1 MIQRINNRLQRDLT
15 THTRKLGIKRIFR
28 NMGYERSGELPLI
41 TSRLEPLFKKKLR
54 YLDIGSGDS
63 VFPTYILYKTDW
75 DVTCIDKF
83 SSVKKQN
90 TYARR
95 IMNIPA
101 YEKRFH
107 VIEHDFLDMELPPAS
122 FDVIT
127 NISVIEHFEG
137 NEDSFAMERSAK
149 LLKPGGLYVLTTL
162 INDGYFREFF
172 LKKDI
177 YGAEY
182 SSAPVFYQRHYDVM
196 SFNKRIIE
204 PSGLAEKERI
214 YFGDYGFQFGE
225 CFMDM
230 PWPWKPI
237 KIFYQWATPF
247 FSRKFLT
254 YRDYPISRKNMH
266 LYTSSG
272 VFVVLRKTE

>member
-1 MIQRINNRLQRDLT
+1 MIQRINTRLQRDLT
-15 THTRKLGIKRIFR
+15 AHTRKLGIKRVFQS
-28 NMGYERSGELPLI
+28 MGYERSGELPLI
-41 TSRLEPLFKKKLR
+41 ASRLEPLFKKKLR

-63 VFPTYILYKTDW
+63 VFPTYILHKTDW
-75 DVTCIDKF
+75 DITCIDKF
-83 SSVKKQN
+83 SSVQKQN

-95 IMNIPA
+95 IMNTA
-101 YEKRFH
+101 DYENRFH
-107 VIEHDFLDMELPPAS
+107 IREHDFLDVELPPVS

-137 NEDSFAMERSAK
+137 NKDSLAIEKSVK

-172 LKKDI
+172 QKKDI
-177 YGAEY
+177 YSEEY
-182 SSAPVFYQRHYDVM
+182 NSKAVFFQRHYDVQ
-196 SFNKRIIE
+196 SFNKRIIG
-204 PSGLAEKERI
+204 PSGLVEKERI

-225 CFMDM
+225 YFMNM
-230 PWPWKPI
+230 PLPLKPI

-266 LYTSSG
+266 MYASSG
-272 VFVVLRKTE
+272 IFVVLTKTE